1 MRRAADRPN
10 ALRAATAP
18 GKASTC
24 SLSSPPCMLN
34 VFIKEY
40 RVYKVYKKV
49 HYCKMV
55 IKLKTPLNVR
65 RSYVNMGACSIAFEC
80 RGAGFQNHIKSPRPL
95 KPGLFW
101 LFLVRRVGDITNV

>member
-1 MRRAADRPN
+1 MYVLWAVLFRQLPNETRLFTQVDRSWTDIMRRAADRPN

-49 HYCKMV
+49 HYCKIV

-65 RSYVNMGACSIAFEC
+65 RSYVNMGV
-80 RGAGFQNHIKSPRPL
+80 L
-95 KPGLFW
+95 
-101 LFLVRRVGDITNV
+101 